1 MMVGMTDPP
10 PLAAFLR
17 ARRERTAPRDVGL
30 PVNVRRRTPGLRREE
45 VATLA
50 GVSVDYLVRL
60 EQGRDEHPSAEV
72 LVALADAMRMND
84 DERRHLFVL
93 GTISNGAAMCPSP
106 TPLVHE
112 VAGTVV
118 ALLERL
124 QPTPAF
130 VLGPAADV
138 LAWNDAWAAI
148 VRPLGLLDE
157 AVPNIARYVFLDPRA
172 RQAYPA
178 WRSVADDQAGR
189 LRRTFSRWEHDAGL
203 ATLIAELSTDPEFAV
218 RWAAH
223 PIDDKRRT
231 TTHLAHPTAGD
242 LHLAVEVLSLVDD
255 TEQVLVSWLPAD
267 ADTAASLDALTSQPH
282 LRIVDG
288 GRTGGARASG

>member
-1 MMVGMTDPP
+1 M
-10 PLAAFLR
+10 
-17 ARRERTAPRDVGL
+17 
-30 PVNVRRRTPGLRREE
+30 
-45 VATLA
+45 
-50 GVSVDYLVRL
+50 RL

-106 TPLVHE
+106 TPLVHD
-112 VAGTVV
+112 VAETVV

-138 LAWNDAWAAI
+138 LAWNDAWAAV

-157 AVPNIARYVFLDPRA
+157 PVPNLARYVFGDPRA
-172 RQAYPA
+172 HDAFPA
-178 WRSVADDQAGR
+178 WRTVADEQAGR
-189 LRRTFSRWEHDAGL
+189 LRRIFSRWEHDAGL
-203 ATLIAELSTDPEFAV
+203 AALIAELSTDAEFAV

-223 PIDDKRRT
+223 PIDDKRRA
-231 TTHLAHPTAGD
+231 TTHLAHPTAGE
-242 LHLAVEVLSLVDD
+242 LRLAVEVLGLVDD
-255 TEQVLVSWLPAD
+255 TEQVLVTWLPAD
-267 ADTAASLDALTSQPH
+267 AATADRLDALMTQPH

-288 GRTGGARASG
+288 ARGIG